1 MITIKHPVDLP
12 DTYPLERIGALKDLL
27 FFDIET
33 TGFSGDTSQLY
44 LIGCTYHDGFG
55 WKLIQWFADTRD
67 SEAQLLEAFFTFMS
81 RFKILVHF
89 NGDGFDIPYLLKC
102 CRRLGLDYNFDQ
114 IASLD
119 IYKKIKPWRKLLG
132 LENMKQKS
140 IEAFL
145 GVSREDK
152 FSGGQLIQVYRDYLA
167 ARESFMYDLLILHNE
182 DDLKGMPSILPILN
196 YADMMD
202 SAFSLESQQIYSH
215 SQEHPSQPF
224 LNLTWKNPYS
234 IPVPLEYD
242 SAPVS
247 LELHHDT
254 LTCNVALYQ
263 GELKFFYPNYKDYYY
278 LPFEDTAIHKSV
290 GGYVDKDARKKATA
304 RTCYTR
310 KSGLFLPQFGPLW
323 SPVLKEDYKSALD
336 YAEYCPDMLAD
347 PGTADSYARQ
357 ILDYVGR
364 SGQC

>member
-33 TGFSGDTSQLY
+33 TGLSGDTSQLY

-55 WKLIQWFADTRD
+55 WKLIQWFADTRE
-67 SEAQLLEAFFTFMS
+67 SEARLLESFFTFMK
-81 RFKILVHF
+81 RFRILVHF

-102 CRRLGLDYNFDQ
+102 CRRLGLNYDFDS
-114 IASLD
+114 IISLD
-119 IYKKIKPWRKLLG
+119 IYKKIKPYRKLLG

-140 IEAFL
+140 IERFL

-152 FSGGQLIQVYRDYLA
+152 CSGGELIQVYRDYLMCH
-167 ARESFMYDLLILHNE
+167 ESFLYDLLILHNE

-196 YADMMD
+196 YADMFK
-202 SAFSLESQQIYSH
+202 SPFTLESQEVCGSN
-215 SQEHPSQPF
+215 PF
-224 LNLTWKNPYS
+224 LSLTWKNPYS

-247 LELHHDT
+247 MELHRDT
-254 LTCNVALYQ
+254 LTCNISLYQ

-278 LPFEDTAIHKSV
+278 LPMEDTAIHKSV
-290 GGYVDKDARKKATA
+290 GGYVDKDARRKATA

-310 KSGLFLPQFGPLW
+310 KCGLFLPQFGPLW
-323 SPVLKEDYKSALD
+323 APALKEDYKGLLD
-336 YAEYCPDMLAD
+336 YVEYSPDLLA
-347 PGTADSYARQ
+347 GQEAADSYARQ
-357 ILDYVGR
+357 ILDYVSR
-364 SGQC
+364 KQD